1 MLQNFLFVLSP
12 TNFTTKSP
20 LKKGEVSIV
29 LLLWVRIKTNVSPFF
44 FQRGGAME
52 ALAWLV
58 NEAGLGV
65 LRSVSSLG
73 VGVSPTHWFF
83 FAFGKEL
90 FIYFIRGSS
99 NRTMAD

>member
-1 MLQNFLFVLSP
+1 
-12 TNFTTKSP
+12 
-20 LKKGEVSIV
+20 
-29 LLLWVRIKTNVSPFF
+29 
-44 FQRGGAME
+44 ME